1 MTQWSAQQSVYH
13 KAHIVGAGFL
23 SALVLLCV
31 PALAFADTSEHLA
44 APTNGTPQGMVIAS
58 RTIVFQW
65 EHAAET
71 TSRYELIAAH
81 SPQTDDA
88 GRLSDPFILNLTDL
102 AESQV
107 VTDLPSD
114 GDFYWQVRAI
124 NSDGTNTSPWSQV
137 WYLGIDTTP
146 PNLTISE
153 FANDP
158 ELPLIEGTIDDPGAV
173 ISVDI
178 NGVSQG
184 NPTINPSVID
194 GRYNWSL
201 LLQKTLSYDTY
212 TVMASASDAYGNTSH
227 SSKII
232 IISPPVIADVADVP
246 NYTLTTLSVS
256 GLAVPIKEL
265 PRATTSKISSA
276 LDLQQAVLES
286 KHLSGEVQSAATIHG
301 TSDLVA
307 ATTKQKS
314 NPLYIAL
321 VIAAVIFVLSSLAI
335 VYKLGKA

>member
-23 SALVLLCV
+23 SVLVLLCV

-44 APTNGTPQGMVIAS
+44 APTNGAPQGMVIAS

-65 EHAAET
+65 EPATET
-71 TSRYELIAAH
+71 ASRYELIAAH

-102 AESQV
+102 AEPQAAA
-107 VTDLPSD
+107 DLPSD

-137 WYLGIDTTP
+137 WYLSIDTTP
-146 PNLTISE
+146 PNLTIGE

-158 ELPLIEGTIDDPGAV
+158 ELPVIEGTIDDPGAV

-201 LLQKTLSYDTY
+201 LLQKALSYDTY
-212 TVMASASDAYGNTSH
+212 TIMVSTSDMYGNTSH

-276 LDLQQAVLES
+276 LDLQPVLES

-335 VYKLGKA
+335 IYKLGKA